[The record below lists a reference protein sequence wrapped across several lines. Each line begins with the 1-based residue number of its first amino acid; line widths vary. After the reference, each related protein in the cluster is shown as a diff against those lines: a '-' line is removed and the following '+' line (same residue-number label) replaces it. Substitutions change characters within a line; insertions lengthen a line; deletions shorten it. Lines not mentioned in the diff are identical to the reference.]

1 MDRACFR
8 RQRLALSVMACADVS
23 GMDGRSAFWRQ
34 ANGKPGP
41 AARDNPADM
50 KILMLHNRYLVP
62 GGEDQATTA
71 DAALLRDHGHEVEL
85 LVEDNRRVELLGKAR
100 TGMRT
105 VWSRESYRRIDAKL
119 QAGNF
124 DILHVQNFFPLWSP
138 AVYYA
143 ASRNGVPVVQTLH
156 NYRLMCANSLLF
168 RDQHVCEECMGRV
181 FPWPAILHACYRN
194 NRAASAAVAA
204 MISAHKLAGTWSRR
218 VAIYIAVS
226 EFTREKYIAGGMP
239 AERIVVKPNFIHPT
253 PSPGN
258 GGGGYALYAGRLSA
272 EKGIA
277 TMLEAWKS
285 ARNPIPLKIVGEGPL
300 AELVIAAAKT
310 GNGIEY
316 LGPRLLPEVLDLM
329 RSAEFLVFPS
339 EWYETMGRTI
349 MEAFAVGTPVV
360 ASRIGPPASMIVPGE
375 TGFHFQPGNVAE
387 LRERVE
393 WCSNHLVELRAMRR
407 RARQA
412 FEANY
417 TGAANAEILLTAYG
431 MAKRTV
437 AGRKAN

>member
-1 MDRACFR
+1 
-8 RQRLALSVMACADVS
+8 
-23 GMDGRSAFWRQ
+23 
-34 ANGKPGP
+34 
-41 AARDNPADM
+41 M
-50 KILMLHNRYLVP
+50 KILMLHNRYLLP
-62 GGEDQATTA
+62 GGEDQATLA

-85 LVEDNRRVELLGKAR
+85 LVEDNRRVEQLGKLR
-100 TGMRT
+100 TGART
-105 VWSRESYRRIDAKL
+105 VWSPEAYRRINEKL
-119 QAGNF
+119 RTGHF

-138 AVYYA
+138 SVYYA

-168 RDQHVCEECMGRV
+168 RDQHVCEECIGRL

-194 NRAASAAVAA
+194 NRAASAAVAGL
-204 MISAHKLAGTWSRR
+204 ISAHRLAGTWRKR

-226 EFTREKYIAGGMP
+226 DFTRDKYIAGGMA

-253 PSPGN
+253 PLPGA
-258 GGGGYALYAGRLSA
+258 GGGGYALFVGRLSP

-285 ARNPIPLKIVGEGPL
+285 ARTVVPLKIVGEGPL
-300 AELVIAAAKT
+300 ADLVITVGKAES
-310 GNGIEY
+310 GIEY
-316 LGPRLLPEVLDLM
+316 LGPKSLPEVMDLM

-360 ASRIGPPASMIVPGE
+360 ASRIGPPASMIIPGE

-393 WCSNHLVELRAMRR
+393 WCSSHRAELRAMRGK
-407 RARQA
+407 ARQA

-417 TGAANAEILLTAYG
+417 TGAANAEILLKAYG
-431 MAKRTV
+431 MAKS
-437 AGRKAN
+437 AIGDRKVN

>member
-1 MDRACFR
+1 
-8 RQRLALSVMACADVS
+8 
-23 GMDGRSAFWRQ
+23 
-34 ANGKPGP
+34 
-41 AARDNPADM
+41 
-50 KILMLHNRYLVP
+50 
-62 GGEDQATTA
+62 
-71 DAALLRDHGHEVEL
+71 
-85 LVEDNRRVELLGKAR
+85 
-100 TGMRT
+100 MRT
-105 VWSRESYRRIDAKL
+105 VWSREAYRLIDEKL
-119 QAGNF
+119 RTGNF

-138 AVYYA
+138 SIYYA
-143 ASRNGVPVVQTLH
+143 ASRNVVPVVQTLH

-168 RDQHVCEECMGRV
+168 RDQHVCEECMGRI

-253 PSPGN
+253 PLPGN
-258 GGGGYALYAGRLSA
+258 GGGGYALYVGRLSA

-277 TMLEAWKS
+277 TMLDAWKS
-285 ARNPIPLKIVGEGPL
+285 ACNPIPLKIVGEGPL
-300 AELVIAAAKT
+300 AELVIAASKA
-310 GNGIEY
+310 GSGIEY

-329 RSAEFLVFPS
+329 RSADFLVFPS

-349 MEAFAVGTPVV
+349 MEALAVGTPVV
-360 ASRIGPPASMIVPGE
+360 ASRIGPPASMIAPGE

-393 WCSNHLVELRAMRR
+393 WCSSHLAELRAIRG

-417 TGAANAEILLTAYG
+417 TGVANAEILLTAYG

-437 AGRKAN
+437 ASRKAH